1 MSRLSLVVLLCGLS
15 GCFLG
20 GNDDAPEGGGRN
32 DTAVVGKRGGDKTVQ
47 PAPLGGHQTDARF
60 GMAYPTGL
68 RESSI
73 IYVERVSHYEVR
85 VGKAHDY
92 QVRVTNLTDNPVAD
106 VVVRER
112 MPRTFE
118 FRSARPTGSVHA
130 ESGEIVLPVGEL
142 GPRETKTV
150 TVTGVPN
157 VQGRLNSCITVS
169 YLPTLCTTTD
179 IVRPELKLVKESP
192 DNVAVCDEF
201 TARYVVRN
209 VGTGT
214 ERAVRI
220 EDVLPDGL
228 TTVEGGAKKVVLD
241 AGDLPAG
248 KAREFAVRLKAAWPG
263 RFTSAAVAIGTDEEV
278 QSEPATTIVGK
289 PKLEIAIAG
298 PKSEYIN
305 KTGDYQVV
313 VRNTGDAP
321 TRNAVVKLTGTDG
334 AAFVDAAVKG
344 LDRRFTTT
352 AIELGTLKPGDTA
365 TIIAAFQGQREGP
378 MRITAAASGAC
389 ATTATATAETS
400 VVTIPAL
407 RLEVVDVEDPV
418 RVGNDTAY
426 RITVKNQGTGAD
438 TDIRVAAV
446 VPEGLKFVS
455 AEGPT
460 TAVVEGNKVVFNMVR
475 VLEPGQSATW
485 LLRVTAVRPEDARFQ
500 VELTSTSMTKP
511 AVETEPTRVYDRP

>member
-1 MSRLSLVVLLCGLS
+1 MSRLSLAVLLCTLS
-15 GCFLG
+15 GCIFG
-20 GNDDAPEGGGRN
+20 GNDDVPEGGGN
-32 DTAVVGKRGGDKTVQ
+32 DNAIVAKRGGDKSVQ
-47 PAPLGGHQTDARF
+47 PVPLGGHQTDARF

-73 IYVERVSHYEVR
+73 VYVERVSNYEVR

-92 QVRVTNLTDNPVAD
+92 QIRVTNLTDNPVAD

-118 FRSARPTGSVHA
+118 FRAAKPAGSVA

-214 ERAVRI
+214 ERTVRI
-220 EDVLPDGL
+220 EDALPDGL
-228 TTVEGGAKKVVLD
+228 TAVEGGAKKIVLD

-334 AAFVDAAVKG
+334 AAFVDAVVKG
-344 LDRRFTTT
+344 LDRRFTTS

-365 TIIAAFQGQREGP
+365 SISAAFQGQREGA
-378 MRITAAASGAC
+378 MRISAAASGTC
-389 ATTATATAETS
+389 ATTTSATAETS
-400 VVTIPAL
+400 ILTIPAL
-407 RLEVVDVEDPV
+407 RLEVVDIEDPV
-418 RVGNDTAY
+418 RVGNDTTY

-438 TDIRVAAV
+438 TDIRVVAI
-446 VPEGLKFVS
+446 VPEGLKYVS

-460 TAVVEGNKVVFNMVR
+460 TGVAEGNKVVFNMVR

-485 LLRVTAVRPEDARFQ
+485 LLRATAVKPEDARFQ
-500 VELTSTSMTKP
+500 VELTSGTMTKP